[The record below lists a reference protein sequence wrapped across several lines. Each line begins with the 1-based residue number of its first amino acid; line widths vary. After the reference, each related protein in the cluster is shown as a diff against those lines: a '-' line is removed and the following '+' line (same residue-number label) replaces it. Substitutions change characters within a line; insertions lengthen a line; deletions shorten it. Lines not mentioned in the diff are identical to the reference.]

1 MTYHTQFNSSVFDE
15 FPHRNFFGALTQM
28 AKSQPT
34 IEIEPGATVQVLN
47 LTASRRYIAQN
58 RGGFSLEFT
67 FAADLAEAQTLSWQ
81 ICGDGSNFAFKERGS
96 RASLFVR
103 SSYAR
108 RNARDS

>member
-1 MTYHTQFNSSVFDE
+1 
-15 FPHRNFFGALTQM
+15 M

-81 ICGDGSNFAFKERGS
+81 ICRDGDSFEFKG
-96 RASLFVR
+96 AAAAPLFVR
-103 SSYAR
+103 SSFAGTL
-108 RNARDS
+108 AIRDA